1 MARQEAG
8 TRASRLRR
16 WFRLA
21 RQLAARIGVR
31 LLAFNV
37 LLAFVPM
44 GGVLYL
50 VTYERHLRDAQERGM
65 IQQGRVLAAVLA
77 DEVPL
82 DRARVA
88 LALQRLDRRIDSRLR
103 IVDRT
108 GQLLGDSSAGTP
120 ETQAGAA
127 PASGLGR
134 YASSDR
140 YPSGDDGPESV
151 APSTRSRVLYRVG
164 LLIVR
169 IKRTLFTP
177 RQPFGIRPESGDAPA
192 MAERSEVKAALAG
205 RYGATTRLTGG
216 QRSVTFYSAIPIRR
230 GDEVVGAV
238 VVSQSTYRLLQ
249 ALYDVRLEAFQVI
262 VGSVL
267 GAIALSA
274 MLAATIARPLAQ
286 LRAEAG
292 ARLDR
297 RRRGGPVPDEPFAAS
312 RRLDE
317 IGDLAR
323 ALETMTDRLGS
334 HVTFVES
341 FAADVSHELKN
352 PIAAIRTVAE
362 TLATVDDPATRAR
375 FMAMLTRDVERLDR
389 LVSGLR
395 EIVSVDAQLDR
406 EPAVAVEIAPLL
418 MNIAEAHR
426 LARAAPGVVVRV
438 DNRAA
443 GPVRVMAAPDRL
455 VQVFGNLVDNAV
467 SFSPPGAVV
476 TLMLSRD
483 RGDVVVTVI
492 DDGAGI
498 PEAHLP
504 RIFDRFFS
512 YRPYALVPYVGAAHV
527 GAADAGAASTS
538 DSPSPGVRHTGLGLA
553 IAKAIVEGYSG
564 SISASNEPGRGAR
577 FDVRLPLV
585 S

>member
-1 MARQEAG
+1 
-8 TRASRLRR
+8 
-16 WFRLA
+16 
-21 RQLAARIGVR
+21 
-31 LLAFNV
+31 
-37 LLAFVPM
+37 
-44 GGVLYL
+44 
-50 VTYERHLRDAQERGM
+50 
-65 IQQGRVLAAVLA
+65 
-77 DEVPL
+77 
-82 DRARVA
+82 
-88 LALQRLDRRIDSRLR
+88 
-103 IVDRT
+103 
-108 GQLLGDSSAGTP
+108 
-120 ETQAGAA
+120 
-127 PASGLGR
+127 
-134 YASSDR
+134 
-140 YPSGDDGPESV
+140 
-151 APSTRSRVLYRVG
+151 
-164 LLIVR
+164 
-169 IKRTLFTP
+169 
-177 RQPFGIRPESGDAPA
+177 
-192 MAERSEVKAALAG
+192 
-205 RYGATTRLTGG
+205 
-216 QRSVTFYSAIPIRR
+216 
-230 GDEVVGAV
+230 
-238 VVSQSTYRLLQ
+238 
-249 ALYDVRLEAFQVI
+249 
-262 VGSVL
+262 
-267 GAIALSA
+267 
-274 MLAATIARPLAQ
+274 
-286 LRAEAG
+286 
-292 ARLDR
+292 
-297 RRRGGPVPDEPFAAS
+297 
-312 RRLDE
+312 
-317 IGDLAR
+317 
-323 ALETMTDRLGS
+323 MTDRLGS

-426 LARAAPGVVVRV
+426 LARAAPAATGAATAVGATSVVVRV

-467 SFSPPGAVV
+467 SFSPPSAAV
-476 TLMLSRD
+476 TLTLSRD

-527 GAADAGAASTS
+527 GAADAGAAPTS

-564 SISASNEPGRGAR
+564 SITASNEPGRGAR